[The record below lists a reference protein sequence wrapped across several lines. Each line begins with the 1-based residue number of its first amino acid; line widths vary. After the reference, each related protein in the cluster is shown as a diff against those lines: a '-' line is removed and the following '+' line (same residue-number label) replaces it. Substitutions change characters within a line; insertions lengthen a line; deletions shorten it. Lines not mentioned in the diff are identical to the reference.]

1 MKSNLA
7 SVLFVFLITNI
18 CFSQNL
24 VLNGSFEE
32 FEKCPDDYSQFN
44 GNVKDWIV
52 PTLATPD
59 FYSSCNKF
67 SPAGVPNNVNGWQK
81 AKEGNSYAGII
92 LLNHQNYREYIT
104 GSLQKKLI
112 EGQNYK
118 IKFFISLAEKS
129 GLSTNSIGVLF
140 NSNREN
146 FTTYKNFDGLTITE
160 TKNSVNNIDF
170 NEQKKKD
177 DFSYLVDLSTVETF
191 KDSKNWTLVE
201 TEFIANGTE
210 KYFTIGNF
218 KSNLE
223 TKYKLTRSRVEGPS
237 SYYYIDD
244 VSIEEIEE
252 EIKVENT
259 FKLNS
264 IYTLKSVLF
273 DFDKATLIEKTTQE
287 LDELVTY
294 LKSHLDLKV
303 TINGHTDYL
312 GNAAYNQKLS
322 EDRAKSVANYLIN
335 KGISK
340 DRINYRGYGE
350 SQPIDPNEPEDAQA
364 KNRRVEFVL
373 RK

>member
-1 MKSNLA
+1 M
-7 SVLFVFLITNI
+7 
-18 CFSQNL
+18 
-24 VLNGSFEE
+24 NGSFED
-32 FEKCPDDYSQFN
+32 FEKCPDDYSQFKD
-44 GNVKDWIV
+44 NVKDWIV

-67 SPAGVPNNVNGWQK
+67 SPASVPNNVSGWQK

-104 GSLQKKLI
+104 GSLQRKLI

-160 TKNSVNNIDF
+160 TKNSINDIDF

-191 KDSKNWTLVE
+191 NDSKNWTLVE

-252 EIKVENT
+252 EIKVEST

-273 DFDKATLIEKTTQE
+273 DFDKATLIEETTQE

-294 LKSHLDLKV
+294 LKLHSDLKV

-322 EDRAKSVANYLIN
+322 EDRAKSVADYLIN
-335 KGISK
+335 KEISK
-340 DRINYRGYGE
+340 DRINYKGYGE

>member
-32 FEKCPDDYSQFN
+32 TVTCANDLEQFN
-44 GNVKDWIV
+44 KNVKFWNV
-52 PTLATPD
+52 PTSGSSDLFNACAD
-59 FYSSCNKF
+59 FEDVQAS
-67 SPAGVPNNVNGWQK
+67 NNYQGNQLPF
-81 AKEGNSYAGII
+81 EGENYAGCYFYGIDD
-92 LLNHQNYREYIT
+92 YREYIQGQLSEPLVV
-104 GSLQKKLI
+104 GST
-112 EGQNYK
+112 YK
-118 IKFFISLAEKS
+118 ISFQVSLAD
-129 GLSTNSIGVLF
+129 NSDMALKDVQILF
-140 NSNREN
+140 S
-146 FTTYKNFDGLTITE
+146 
-160 TKNSVNNIDF
+160 
-170 NEQKKKD
+170 
-177 DFSYLVDLSTVETF
+177 
-191 KDSKNWTLVE
+191 DSKIKSWGTFHISSKRIRNKKTKLFQIELSNGDYLNDKESWIELSKEFTA
-201 TEFIANGTE
+201 TEAASHL
-210 KYFTIGNF
+210 TIGNF
-218 KSNLE
+218 RSNKQ
-223 TKYKLTRSRVEGPS
+223 TDIKKQRFIPKIRKA
-237 SYYYIDD
+237 YYYIDHVQLIRID
-244 VSIEEIEE
+244 PPIEIEKPKTVVKEMQLE
-252 EIKVENT
+252 EST

-340 DRINYRGYGE
+340 HRINYRGYGE

-373 RK
+373 SN